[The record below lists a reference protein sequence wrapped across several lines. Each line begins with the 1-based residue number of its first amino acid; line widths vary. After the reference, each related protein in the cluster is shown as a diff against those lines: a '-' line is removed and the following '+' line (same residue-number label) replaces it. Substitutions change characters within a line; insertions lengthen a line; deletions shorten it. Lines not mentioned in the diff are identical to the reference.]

1 MESAFC
7 SSFYFRQF
15 FCGLFRLISC
25 YGFIS
30 ATGQHINL
38 HSSDRERF
46 MNLVAKMGIGVAAFT
61 ALIVADYYI
70 GNMIAYQAD
79 VKACKTLTRAEV
91 VDAVVADMTR
101 PDKRSVNRR
110 HFSPSDIV
118 VETEAIQIGPSD
130 VLAPFRIASEPE
142 RQQFAMLPCSALES
156 IEYASE

>member
-1 MESAFC
+1 
-7 SSFYFRQF
+7 
-15 FCGLFRLISC
+15 
-25 YGFIS
+25 
-30 ATGQHINL
+30 
-38 HSSDRERF
+38 